1 MDMVGAKGTH
11 FMSGDKQRV
20 NMGKGKEGLEEGRG
34 IKKEGE
40 VVGKRVLSWDT
51 SSDKVGHPT
60 PG

>member
-20 NMGKGKEGLEEGRG
+20 NMGKGKEGFKEGRE

-40 VVGKRVLSWDT
+40 VVGKEGVRQTKLGYLQW
-51 SSDKVGHPT
+51 
-60 PG
+60 